1 MTTVVE
7 GSYDDDFESRP
18 VTKELE
24 KKPENAITEGV
35 ATILDAEE
43 SKPKKPQSEGIFA
56 WRHYHTLYPV
66 CNKLLAK
73 RWDQL
78 SRANHKARME
88 RVAKSIDDAPPV
100 KYLHLMRNAKKKQMQ
115 TERQADIVRT
125 NQILVDKMAYIT
137 KTETMNATIKHF
149 TKRMELAHE
158 RHEVAR
164 RRVNKRIQDENQAI
178 LHRLESC
185 KSDYDHVKTHEEILR
200 MLYYSQNLSSYPNRY
215 VSMIKTEEERS
226 ERYQSQ
232 LASHS
237 AAANSHS
244 SQRALNIAYGQVSG
258 TSDAIDTFG
267 FGGTRVRIQPDGS
280 FSVGKK
286 KAAVGK
292 GKGKNKAADA
302 MLPVAAVDNNVVQG
316 AVRPGSH
323 KVPPITPSGEAGDG
337 LKREESPLDK
347 IDKKEKKAPSKKR
360 GAVKENKDAKSE
372 RKEVITE

>member
-1 MTTVVE
+1 
-7 GSYDDDFESRP
+7 
-18 VTKELE
+18 
-24 KKPENAITEGV
+24 
-35 ATILDAEE
+35 
-43 SKPKKPQSEGIFA
+43 
-56 WRHYHTLYPV
+56 
-66 CNKLLAK
+66 
-73 RWDQL
+73 
-78 SRANHKARME
+78 
-88 RVAKSIDDAPPV
+88 
-100 KYLHLMRNAKKKQMQ
+100 
-115 TERQADIVRT
+115 
-125 NQILVDKMAYIT
+125 
-137 KTETMNATIKHF
+137 
-149 TKRMELAHE
+149 
-158 RHEVAR
+158 
-164 RRVNKRIQDENQAI
+164 
-178 LHRLESC
+178 
-185 KSDYDHVKTHEEILR
+185 
-200 MLYYSQNLSSYPNRY
+200 
-215 VSMIKTEEERS
+215 MIKTEEERS